1 VTEPNRLRQAA
12 VPNVVSTPGG
22 AADRAAPVP
31 TDPAASD
38 DTLDHGELEELDDL
52 DDPHDLGAEVD
63 HPRAAAIAQADLDRR
78 VREAVDTALADQT
91 AAVAAARRR
100 GRIGFVAGLLVAA
113 AGVPLFFGAS
123 LASELAGIAL
133 ICLGVGAALLS
144 ILIAAA
150 RADIGASRRSTAA
163 AVTNTLLLPHTAI
176 VWVAAIG
183 LVAFGFLA
191 LIAAAQ
197 TR

>member
-12 VPNVVSTPGG
+12 VPNVVSTTGG

-31 TDPAASD
+31 TDAAASD
-38 DTLDHGELEELDDL
+38 DTLDADELDELDDW
-52 DDPHDLGAEVD
+52 HDLGAEAD
-63 HPRAAAIAQADLDRR
+63 DPGPGGIAQADLDRR

-91 AAVAAARRR
+91 AAVAAAKRR
-100 GRIGFVAGLLVAA
+100 GRIGFVAGLLLAA
-113 AGVPLFFGAS
+113 AGIPLFFGAS

-133 ICLGVGAALLS
+133 ICLGVGVALLS
-144 ILIAAA
+144 VLIAAA
-150 RADIGASRRSTAA
+150 RADIAASRRSTAA

-197 TR
+197 TT